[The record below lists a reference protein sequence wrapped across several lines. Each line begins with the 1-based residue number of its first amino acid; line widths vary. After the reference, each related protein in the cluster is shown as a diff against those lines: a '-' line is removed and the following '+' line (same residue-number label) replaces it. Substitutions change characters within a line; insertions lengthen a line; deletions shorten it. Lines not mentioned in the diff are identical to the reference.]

1 MESELLLK
9 SPSGECVTALVKV
22 QKTGRVAVGDC
33 LAALNIPIEKWDTT
47 FLQIH
52 VMLLP
57 NVND

>member
-9 SPSGECVTALVKV
+9 SSSGESVTTLVRI
-22 QKTGRVAVGDC
+22 QDTGRVTVKDC
-33 LAALNIPIEKWDTT
+33 LDVLGVPKSKWPTT

-57 NVND
+57 EAKE